1 MFNRSTLI
9 VLVVAVAAGIGLIA
23 GNHLFGERAAP
34 VPELQAVRLLPEPR
48 PLPDFDLAQ
57 SDGTRLVPGE
67 LRGQWTVVFLGFTHC
82 PDICPMT
89 LARMAQAQKQWAD
102 MPESVRPRILFVSVD
117 PERDT
122 PARIGEYA
130 HHFHAD
136 TMAATGPVPMLED
149 LATALGM
156 VFMKVPPP
164 EGVPADQYSVDHSA
178 TLAVLDPQGRMAGLL
193 RPPFDPDA
201 IAADLRALTGAGG

>member
-1 MFNRSTLI
+1 MFNRSILI

-23 GNHLFGERAAP
+23 GNHLLGDRATPA
-34 VPELQAVRLLPEPR
+34 PELQAVRLLPEPR

-89 LARMAQAQKQWAD
+89 LAQMAQAQKLWAD
-102 MPESVRPRILFVSVD
+102 MPASVRPRILFVSVD

-130 HHFHAD
+130 HHFHPD
-136 TMAATGPVPMLED
+136 TLAATGPVPMLED

-193 RPPFDPDA
+193 RPPFDPAA
-201 IAADLRALTGAGG
+201 IAADLRALTGDAR